1 MRCHKLH
8 FCRKT
13 GLNYVLVSSSDH
25 LTTSACCCAFMI
37 PQESQDDEQLPAL
50 NLLICLV
57 ARYLP
62 QSSNSS
68 YWSGHMMLYISGLHV
83 CNSSHFLSS
92 VLQILWAEWSCRSAR
107 VNSRNRYQQDA
118 EEEYVVN
125 SQQETYWRWRLL
137 SSRVKSKEGGFPTV
151 HTTMAEALVVLH
163 VMVKVEDRT
172 ERTGSWTHNQVT
184 K

>member
-1 MRCHKLH
+1 MLLC
-8 FCRKT
+8 FYDST
-13 GLNYVLVSSSDH
+13 GESGWRAATCPQPAHLPCCQVFATEFKQFILVRSHD
-25 LTTSACCCAFMI
+25 A
-37 PQESQDDEQLPAL
+37 
-50 NLLICLV
+50 
-57 ARYLP
+57 
-62 QSSNSS
+62 
-68 YWSGHMMLYISGLHV
+68 LYIRAACLQFFSFPV
-83 CNSSHFLSS
+83 I
-92 VLQILWAEWSCRSAR
+92 LQILWAEWSCRSAR
-107 VNSRNRYQQDA
+107 VNSRNRFQQDV
-118 EEEYVVN
+118 EEYVVN